1 MKEEIV
7 FYFEST
13 VEKENFI
20 RILPNDVIDVQKCK
34 NTNKTFFARENTK
47 LNVGFD
53 ANTILTLLISGGTIS
68 AIIMSI
74 KEMVIKYWELQDSSK
89 EKLSEKS
96 KGKIVIQKGT
106 CKIEIDLNDIDK
118 DWRGIIG
125 DELIKSLFISKD
137 EE

>member
-1 MKEEIV
+1 MKEEII
-7 FYFEST
+7 FSFENAL
-13 VEKENFI
+13 EKENFI
-20 RILPNDVIDVQKCK
+20 SILPNDVIEVQKHK
-34 NTNKTFFARENTK
+34 NTSKSFFARENTK

-74 KEMVIKYWELQDSSK
+74 KEMVIKYWELKNSSK
-89 EKLSEKS
+89 EKLSEKD

-106 CKIEIDLNDIDK
+106 CKIELDLNDIDK

-125 DELIKSLFISKD
+125 DELIESLFISK
-137 EE
+137 EEE

>member
-7 FYFEST
+7 FYFESALD
-13 VEKENFI
+13 KENFI
-20 RILPNDVIDVQKCK
+20 SILPDDVIDVQKRK
-34 NTNKTFFARENTK
+34 IANRLFFVREDTK

-74 KEMVIKYWELQDSSK
+74 KELLIKYWELKNSEK
-89 EKLSEKS
+89 EKLLEKS
-96 KGKIVIQKGT
+96 QGKIVIQKGT
-106 CKIEIDLNDIDK
+106 SKVELELNDVDK
-118 DWRGIIG
+118 DWREIIG
-125 DELIKSLFISKD
+125 NELIESLFISEG

>member
-1 MKEEIV
+1 MKEEII
-7 FYFEST
+7 FSFENAL
-13 VEKENFI
+13 EKENFI
-20 RILPNDVIDVQKCK
+20 SILPNDVIEVQKHK
-34 NTNKTFFARENTK
+34 NTNKSFFARENTK

-74 KEMVIKYWELQDSSK
+74 KEMAIKYWELKNSSK
-89 EKLSEKS
+89 EKLSEKD

-106 CKIEIDLNDIDK
+106 CKIELDLNDIDK

-125 DELIKSLFISKD
+125 DELIESLFISK
-137 EE
+137 EEE

>member
-1 MKEEIV
+1 MKEEII
-7 FYFEST
+7 FRFENAL
-13 VEKENFI
+13 EKENFI
-20 RILPNDVIDVQKCK
+20 SILPSDVINVQQRK
-34 NTNKTFFARENTK
+34 NTNKSFFARENTK

-74 KEMVIKYWELQDSSK
+74 KEMVIKYWELKNSSK
-89 EKLSEKS
+89 EKLSEKD

-106 CKIEIDLNDIDK
+106 CKIELDLNDIDK

-125 DELIKSLFISKD
+125 DELIESLFISK
-137 EE
+137 EEE